1 MQFGGDGGDNEVQYI
16 TGWMDNFMNN
26 SNFSY
31 TGGPDPH
38 FSIDRLSPSIGAE
51 ILYYSE
57 DEVGRI
63 FSFENGTYKAISST
77 LIFGAIKN
85 GDTLNIKPYLIS
97 EYFNYLLDIQT
108 ITSLKENINA
118 LLNHAYPNPFS
129 DQIRLSYSL
138 DEAMKVQINIFDLN
152 GKIIRHLMDRDQQ
165 PGNHSITWDAMSDE
179 GSPVER
185 GFYFYT
191 LTAGEHAG
199 SGKIILIR

>member
-1 MQFGGDGGDNEVQYI
+1 
-16 TGWMDNFMNN
+16 MDNFMNN

-31 TGGPDPH
+31 TGGLDPH
-38 FSIDRLSPSIGAE
+38 FSIDRLSPSMGAE

-108 ITSLKENINA
+108 ITSLIENINA
-118 LLNHAYPNPFS
+118 LLSRAYPNPFT
-129 DQIRLSYSL
+129 DQIRILYSL
-138 DEAMKVQINIFDLN
+138 DEAMKVQIDVYDLN
-152 GKIIRHLMDRDQQ
+152 GKIIRHLLDQDQQ
-165 PGNHSITWDAMSDE
+165 PGSHFITWDALNDE
-179 GSPVER
+179 GYPVES
-185 GFYFYT
+185 GYYFYT
-191 LTAGEHAG
+191 LTAGEH
-199 SGKIILIR
+199 SGIGKMILIR